1 MNRPHQIWLP
11 FALFLALA
19 AGGLGWLTHQTLA
32 LNRAEAIARQQ
43 AEQEERIGLALWR
56 MDAFLMPLLVQEA
69 SRPDFVYSANYLVA
83 HLQGGKESPQRTLS
97 PVLELPPEFVR
108 LHFQLAADGSATS
121 PQSPQGEDRDWSLR
135 QGITEERLCAAQE
148 QLAEL
153 TRSMTYDHLLG
164 QLPSTELPTMPF
176 SAQPMPGDV
185 GVRNNIGQAPVV
197 ESFAQ
202 QQLARMPRTDDAQIQ
217 QNAGVGPGNNNFI
230 QLDGNE
236 PGQAAGQQTPFSN
249 NDANNFA
256 ANRRGQSQA
265 RNFNTDLSSRNSV
278 YQAYASKASADN
290 FKNLG
295 NALVVAPLAIEGVS
309 RPLWIGPE
317 LILARRVE
325 RGGAT
330 YIQGCW
336 LDWPELSE
344 RLRQEVSD
352 VLPEVDLR
360 PANLGDV
367 ARSLAT
373 LPVQVMA
380 PVIAT
385 TAPTSSPI
393 RLALAVA
400 WIGLLIAAT
409 AAAVTLYSVIALS
422 ERRAAFVAAVT
433 HELRTPLTTFRMYA
447 EMLAGGMVPAD
458 RQPTYLETL
467 RAEADRL
474 AHLVENV
481 LQYARLERG
490 RNHAPRETLAVSTLV
505 DRMSPRLAARAEQA
519 GLTLDVAFTPP
530 IAALRLN
537 IDGAA
542 LEQILFNLVDNACK
556 YAAHGVDLRLH
567 LEVDRVPRGIA
578 WRVRDH
584 GPGITSDGQRRLF
597 QPFSK
602 SVQEAAV
609 SAPGVGL
616 GLALSQ
622 RLAREL
628 GGTLRLE
635 RSDAEGTV
643 FALTLP
649 LADEAF

>member
-1 MNRPHQIWLP
+1 
-11 FALFLALA
+11 
-19 AGGLGWLTHQTLA
+19 
-32 LNRAEAIARQQ
+32 
-43 AEQEERIGLALWR
+43 
-56 MDAFLMPLLVQEA
+56 
-69 SRPDFVYSANYLVA
+69 
-83 HLQGGKESPQRTLS
+83 
-97 PVLELPPEFVR
+97 
-108 LHFQLAADGSATS
+108 
-121 PQSPQGEDRDWSLR
+121 
-135 QGITEERLCAAQE
+135 
-148 QLAEL
+148 
-153 TRSMTYDHLLG
+153 
-164 QLPSTELPTMPF
+164 
-176 SAQPMPGDV
+176 
-185 GVRNNIGQAPVV
+185 
-197 ESFAQ
+197 
-202 QQLARMPRTDDAQIQ
+202 
-217 QNAGVGPGNNNFI
+217 
-230 QLDGNE
+230 
-236 PGQAAGQQTPFSN
+236 
-249 NDANNFA
+249 
-256 ANRRGQSQA
+256 
-265 RNFNTDLSSRNSV
+265 
-278 YQAYASKASADN
+278 
-290 FKNLG
+290 
-295 NALVVAPLAIEGVS
+295 
-309 RPLWIGPE
+309 
-317 LILARRVE
+317 
-325 RGGAT
+325 
-330 YIQGCW
+330 
-336 LDWPELSE
+336 
-344 RLRQEVSD
+344 
-352 VLPEVDLR
+352 
-360 PANLGDV
+360 
-367 ARSLAT
+367 
-373 LPVQVMA
+373 MA
-380 PVIAT
+380 PVIAS

-490 RNHAPRETLAVSTLV
+490 RNHAPRETLAVATLV
-505 DRMSPRLAARAEQA
+505 DRMSSRLAARAEQA
-519 GLTLDVAFTPP
+519 GLKFDVACTPS
-530 IAALRLN
+530 IASLRLN

-649 LADEAF
+649 LADEPL